1 MVAISLQSDFL
12 AALISPLQP
21 RTMLDSCY
29 SAAANLFDVVRPVSL
44 PSRLDP
50 FGGRFTD
57 VVRIGGG
64 FISDVYRCFDNE
76 LSREVALKC
85 LNPITGRRQEDRER
99 FIREP
104 LMMEMMDH
112 PSIPHIYGR
121 FREHEPA
128 PFFTMECL
136 AGTDLCRILSQL
148 RINDPVATAAF
159 PLKRLVGLLADACE
173 GFSVAHDQEIL
184 HRDIKPEN
192 LMIDVDG
199 QIHIIDWGVAKA
211 PSGMES
217 PNGNLYHYH
226 EIDRRQNPRLTRAG
240 QQPGTLLY
248 MSPEQVVGL
257 SQLDPRSDIYSLGA
271 VLYDCL
277 ALDTFIQGDSFEE
290 NVNRITLGP
299 QIPPSQR
306 TLRPSVPSSIE
317 AVCMRALC
325 IDPRDRFDTM
335 QQFREAMLNCC
346 V

>member
-1 MVAISLQSDFL
+1 
-12 AALISPLQP
+12 
-21 RTMLDSCY
+21 MLDSAY
-29 SAAANLFDVVRPVSL
+29 SSASNLFDVVRPIPL
-44 PSRLDP
+44 ASRLDP
-50 FGGRFTD
+50 FGQRFTD

-99 FIREP
+99 FTREP

-121 FREHEPA
+121 FRELEPA
-128 PFFTMECL
+128 PFFTMQYL

-148 RINDPVATAAF
+148 RANEPFTTAKF
-159 PLKRLVGLLADACE
+159 PLKRLVEIVADACE
-173 GFSVAHDQEIL
+173 GLSAAHEQKIL

-192 LMIDVDG
+192 LMIDADG
-199 QIHIIDWGVAKA
+199 KVHIIDWGVAKP
-211 PSGMES
+211 PSNMES
-217 PNGNLYHYH
+217 SSGAQYHYY
-226 EIDRRQNPRLTRAG
+226 EVDRRQNPRLTRAG

-257 SQLDPRSDIYSLGA
+257 SQLDPRSDIYSLGV

-277 ALDTFIQGDSFEE
+277 ALDTFIQGDSFED

-306 TLRPSVPSSIE
+306 TLRASVPPAIE
-317 AVCMRALC
+317 HVCMRALS
-325 IDPRDRFDTM
+325 IDPRERFDTM
-335 QQFREAMLNCC
+335 QQFREAILSCIDLLDES